1 MMKDRVKL
9 AVGLALLVALGSA
22 SGLAADRKADVGQ
35 REYLSNCVACHGVTG
50 KGDGPVTP
58 VLKVQVPDLT
68 LMSRNNGGVFP
79 FARVYESID
88 GRMVLTAH
96 GTRDMP
102 IWGKAYQSGGSPE
115 HDDYPYN
122 AEFFVRSRILALIDY
137 LYRMQAK

>member
-1 MMKDRVKL
+1 MKPMGKQAL
-9 AVGLALLVALGSA
+9 GLALCMILSSA
-22 SGLAADRKADVGQ
+22 AGLAAERKVDIGQ
-35 REYLSNCVACHGVTG
+35 REYYSNCVACHGITG
-50 KGDGPVTP
+50 KGDGPVVQ

-68 LMSRNNGGVFP
+68 VLSRKNGGVFP

-88 GRMVLTAH
+88 GRLQYAAH

-102 IWGKAYQSGGSPE
+102 IWGNTYTSGGAPE

-137 LYRMQAK
+137 LNRMQAK

>member
-1 MMKDRVKL
+1 MKHKVKQAL
-9 AVGLALLVALGSA
+9 GLALLMAISSA
-22 SGLAADRKADVGQ
+22 AGFAAERKVDIGQ
-35 REYLSNCVACHGVTG
+35 REYFSNCVACHGITG
-50 KGDGPVTP
+50 KGDGPVVQ

-68 LMSRNNGGVFP
+68 LLSRKNSGVFP

-88 GRMVLTAH
+88 GRLQYPAH

-102 IWGKAYQSGGSPE
+102 IWGSTYNAGGAPE

-137 LYRMQAK
+137 LNRIQAK